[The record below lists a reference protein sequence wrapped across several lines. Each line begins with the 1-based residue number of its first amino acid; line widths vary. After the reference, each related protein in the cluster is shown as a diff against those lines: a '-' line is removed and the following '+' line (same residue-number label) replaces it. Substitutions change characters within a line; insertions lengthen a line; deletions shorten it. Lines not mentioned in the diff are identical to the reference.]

1 MGEWIVSDRTKF
13 IGIVAVFILFYFMP
27 EGSER
32 INMGATES
40 IWMMRDY
47 AREHILLCLVP
58 AFFIAGSISV
68 FVSQESVLKYLG
80 AGASV
85 FVAYSVAAV
94 SGTVL
99 AVCSCTI
106 LPLFAGIYMRGAG
119 LGPAI
124 AFLYSGP
131 AINVLAIILT
141 ARVLGPEMGAV
152 RAVMAVLFSVVIGIA
167 MSFIFRNEEK
177 ERMSSFSA
185 AEPGEVVPLYKT
197 VLHVGSMVLFLIFA
211 NWAAPRTENT
221 VWQAVYSIKWYAA
234 ALFLAA
240 AVLVSIFMFDREK
253 RGEWLRSTWDYA
265 LMVTPLLYIGVL
277 VSGFLLGRPGHEA
290 LIPSEWIVS
299 LVGGNSVGANIFA
312 ALSGAL
318 MYFATLTEVPIL
330 QGLMGAGMGKGPA
343 LALLLSG
350 PALSLPAILVIS
362 TVLGWKKT
370 LTYTGLMVL
379 LSAAAGMMY
388 GAFF

>member
-1 MGEWIVSDRTKF
+1 MSDRTKF
-13 IGIVAVFILFYFMP
+13 IGIVSVFLFFYFMP
-27 EGSER
+27 EGAER
-32 INMGATES
+32 VNMGATES

-68 FVSQESVLKYLG
+68 FVSQDSVLKYLG
-80 AGASV
+80 AGAGALI
-85 FVAYSVAAV
+85 AYSVAAV

-106 LPLFAGIYMRGAG
+106 LPLFAGIYKRGAG

-152 RAVMAVLFSVVIGIA
+152 RAAAAILFSVVIGAA
-167 MSFIFRNEEK
+167 MGFIFRREEA
-177 ERMSSFSA
+177 ERLSAFSA
-185 AEPGEVVPLYKT
+185 IAPGESVPLYKT

-211 NWAAPRTENT
+211 NWSAPRTDNAL
-221 VWQAVYSIKWYAA
+221 WQAIYSIKWYAA
-234 ALFLAA
+234 ALFLS
-240 AVLVSIFMFDREK
+240 VTVFVSIFMFDSEK
-253 RGEWLRSTWDYA
+253 RNEWLRSTWDYA

-277 VSGFLLGRPGHEA
+277 ASGFLLGRPGHEA
-290 LIPSEWIVS
+290 LIPSSWIVS
-299 LVGGNSVGANIFA
+299 LVGGNSAGANIFA

-343 LALLLSG
+343 LSLLLSG

-379 LSAAAGMMY
+379 LSAAAGMIY